1 MNLKILTKSF
11 VYFSKMVF
19 IKKEYDVIFVYL
31 NHFNRGENGT
41 NLFLKPFF
49 ETCEKNNIKY
59 EVFEDTDLKGAYDK
73 YPRGT
78 NNIPLDFITLLR
90 IFLRKLWKKQ
100 YINTDDYNIYYQR
113 EKKISL
119 FLKKLFLRNLR
130 YKVCINMA
138 GDTIELFRVI
148 APNAVLC
155 EYQHGLIGEAKH
167 SVVYRGIPNPKIKM
181 NNVKLLVYGQG
192 FVNTLSF
199 LDRTNYYDKDTVIPI
214 GYSIKKPLKEVRNHN
229 SKRILFALE
238 NAQDFSQMIL
248 QKYIKEVELLLTV
261 NKKLIESLG
270 YKIIYRNHPRYNPDY
285 QVKIIS
291 QAITQSTSESIFED
305 LEKVDLLIT
314 FHSTSVFDAALLN
327 IPTILINTNLK
338 EFSPKK
344 IYLEDYKYPLKQLVV
359 NRFQDLSNILEY
371 LINDENYKNASKKIN
386 TWSND
391 YYHEFDEKKF
401 FTLLMK
407 KN

>member
-1 MNLKILTKSF
+1 MNLKMLTKSF
-11 VYFSKMVF
+11 VYFSKLMF

-41 NLFLKPFF
+41 NLFLNPFF
-49 ETCEKNNIKY
+49 EICKKNDIKY
-59 EVFEDTDLKGAYDK
+59 EIFEDTDLKGAYNR
-73 YPRGT
+73 YPR
-78 NNIPLDFITLLR
+78 NNKAIPLDFITLLR
-90 IFLRKLWKKQ
+90 VLLRKFWKNK
-100 YINTDDYNIYYQR
+100 YLNTDDYNIYYER

-119 FLKKLFLRNLR
+119 LLKKIFLRNLE

-138 GDTIELFRVI
+138 GDTIELFRII
-148 APNAVLC
+148 APNAILC
-155 EYQHGLIGEAKH
+155 EYQHGLVGDAKH
-167 SVVYRGIPNPKIKM
+167 SVIYRGIPNPKIKM
-181 NNVKLLVYGQG
+181 NNVKLLVYGKG

-199 LDRTNYYDKDTVIPI
+199 LDKTNYYDKDTVVPI
-214 GYSIKKPLKEVRNHN
+214 GYSIKKALKKVRDYN
-229 SKRILFALE
+229 SKKILFTLE
-238 NAQDFSQMIL
+238 NTQDFSNIIL

-285 QVKIIS
+285 QINIKS
-291 QAITQSTSESIFED
+291 QAIIQSTSESIFED
-305 LEKVDLLIT
+305 LEKVDLVIT

-371 LINDENYKNASKKIN
+371 LINDENYKNASQIIN
-386 TWSND
+386 EWSNT
-391 YYHEFDEKKF
+391 YYQDFNEKKF
-401 FTLLMK
+401 LALLGK
-407 KN
+407 K